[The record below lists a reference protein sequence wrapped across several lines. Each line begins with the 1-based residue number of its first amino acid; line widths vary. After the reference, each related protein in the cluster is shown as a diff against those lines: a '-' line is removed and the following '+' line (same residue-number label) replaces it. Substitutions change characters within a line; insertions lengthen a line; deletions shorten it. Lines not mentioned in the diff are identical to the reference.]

1 MFIGMYLAIWL
12 ALAGAIWWSIRSKN
26 SIGRMQHLLGISL
39 IEPIITVIMLI
50 GMYPVLLEWAWQENM
65 ISIASYQLINSNDVL
80 NSVLATVSVGLAL
93 LPLLLLFDEQAVV
106 RSVAWQAGLIG
117 LFRWGCLLGLG
128 FLLSADLHP
137 WINTFLVV
145 GYLIMIALT
154 IYLLNAKLRGR
165 LDQAGSPLPVET
177 EQLFQGQPI
186 VYVDPNLQPMIM
198 IDPPKDEGK

>member
-12 ALAGAIWWSIRSKN
+12 ALAGAIWWSIRTKN
-26 SIGRMQHLLGISL
+26 SIGRMQYLLGITL
-39 IEPIITVIMLI
+39 IEPIVTVIMLI
-50 GMYPVLLEWAWQENM
+50 GLYPVFLEWAWQENW

-80 NSVLATVSVGLAL
+80 NSVLGTVSVVLAL

-117 LFRWGCLLGLG
+117 VLRWGCLLGLG

-154 IYLLNAKLRGR
+154 IYMLNAKLRGR
-165 LDQAGSPLPVET
+165 LDRAGSPLPVET

-186 VYVDPNLQPMIM
+186 VYIDPNLQPMIM
-198 IDPPKDEGK
+198 IEPPKDETK

>member
-117 LFRWGCLLGLG
+117 
-128 FLLSADLHP
+128 
-137 WINTFLVV
+137 
-145 GYLIMIALT
+145 
-154 IYLLNAKLRGR
+154 
-165 LDQAGSPLPVET
+165 
-177 EQLFQGQPI
+177 
-186 VYVDPNLQPMIM
+186 
-198 IDPPKDEGK
+198 